1 MIEIILAFLIGIL
14 IGTFCGLVPGIH
26 TNLAMAIVLSS
37 FVYLANVSG
46 TSFIVFIV
54 AMAITQSFVDFIPS
68 IFLGAPNEDTSLVTL
83 PGHKFLV
90 EGYGHTAVQ
99 LTVVGSIISVI
110 LLVFIIPI
118 FIILI
123 PLIHPFIQ
131 KMMAFFLIWISI
143 FMIAGEKESKIITF
157 LIFVL
162 AGFLGISTLNLE
174 LNEPLLPLLT
184 GLFGS
189 STLIYAIGAKTI
201 VPKQIIE
208 KIKISKKDLIKPTLA
223 TTIVSPLSSF
233 FPGLGSSEAAII
245 GSSLLGKLSMEQFL
259 ILLGSISTLVMSVS
273 FTTLFL
279 IQKSRTGAAN
289 AIAKITEITS

>member
-1 MIEIILAFLIGIL
+1 
-14 IGTFCGLVPGIH
+14 
-26 TNLAMAIVLSS
+26 
-37 FVYLANVSG
+37 
-46 TSFIVFIV
+46 
-54 AMAITQSFVDFIPS
+54 
-68 IFLGAPNEDTSLVTL
+68 
-83 PGHKFLV
+83 
-90 EGYGHTAVQ
+90 
-99 LTVVGSIISVI
+99 
-110 LLVFIIPI
+110 
-118 FIILI
+118 
-123 PLIHPFIQ
+123 
-131 KMMAFFLIWISI
+131 MMAFFLIWISI

-289 AIAKITEITS
+289 AIAQITEITSQNFGLVILVIFLTSLIAIPLTLSLSKLMARNIHKVPYSKISFLILIFLTVIVVWISGLIGLIIFVVSTLLGLTCTEFGVRKGFLMGSLLIPTILFYFAF